1 MRSLRL
7 FRTTLA
13 NRDIRLAELAW
24 TAGVGAESAWLVS
37 LLVYANTV
45 GGVLGV
51 GLISVA
57 RTLPAAIAAPL
68 VTSAIDRWPRE
79 RVLLGMHLADATL
92 IGLAVL
98 TIQAGLPAGIVFGIA
113 VVEGVVATLHRPAN
127 SALMPGLARSPDEL
141 VAGNA
146 VTSTLEGIGVLVG
159 PALAGVMLAAAN
171 PSAAMLLSVTG
182 FIAGALLIGRVR
194 PVRPPRRARGGRLVE
209 AMAGFRALRHAPD
222 AAKLI
227 GLVGSQTFV
236 RGLLAVLIV
245 SAAVGPLGMGEGG
258 VGFLNAAIGAG
269 GLIGAVAAMALVG
282 RRRLATPFSLS
293 LAAWGLPIL
302 VLGIVLNPVSA
313 ILLLA
318 IVGIANASLDV
329 SAFSLIQRIVP
340 NEVRGRVFGAL
351 EGLVAL
357 GMGLGA
363 IAAPLLVGLLG
374 VQGALA
380 ATGLILPVVALV
392 SLGIVRR
399 ADAGAILPEQELSL
413 LRGIPMFAP
422 LPMTSLE
429 ALAGAL
435 QPRHVAAGTELIRE
449 GEIGDRYYVL
459 STGAAEIWSGGALVD
474 EMHAGDGFGEIALLR
489 DVPRTATVKVVR
501 DAEIFQLER
510 AAFLEAVTGSHA
522 SVAAADLVIAERTR
536 A

>member
-1 MRSLRL
+1 
-7 FRTTLA
+7 
-13 NRDIRLAELAW
+13 
-24 TAGVGAESAWLVS
+24 
-37 LLVYANTV
+37 
-45 GGVLGV
+45 
-51 GLISVA
+51 
-57 RTLPAAIAAPL
+57 
-68 VTSAIDRWPRE
+68 
-79 RVLLGMHLADATL
+79 
-92 IGLAVL
+92 
-98 TIQAGLPAGIVFGIA
+98 
-113 VVEGVVATLHRPAN
+113 
-127 SALMPGLARSPDEL
+127 
-141 VAGNA
+141 
-146 VTSTLEGIGVLVG
+146 
-159 PALAGVMLAAAN
+159 
-171 PSAAMLLSVTG
+171 
-182 FIAGALLIGRVR
+182 
-194 PVRPPRRARGGRLVE
+194 
-209 AMAGFRALRHAPD
+209 
-222 AAKLI
+222 
-227 GLVGSQTFV
+227 
-236 RGLLAVLIV
+236 
-245 SAAVGPLGMGEGG
+245 MGEGG

-302 VLGIVLNPVSA
+302 ILGFVLNPVSA

-449 GEIGDRYYVL
+449 GEIGDRYYIL
-459 STGAAEIWSGGALVD
+459 STGAAEIWSGGALVA
-474 EMHAGDGFGEIALLR
+474 EMHAGDGLGEIALLR
-489 DVPRTATVKVVR
+489 DVPRTATVKVIR

-510 AAFLEAVTGSHA
+510 AAFLEVVTGSHA